1 MTMPAI
7 LVVEDDKHSR
17 RINCTAL
24 GSAGYEIHEAD
35 NGTDGIRLAVEIAPD
50 LIVMDLALPGTGGI
64 EAIARIKQEMGK
76 RSPLIL
82 VLSAHAMKEDLE
94 AARHAGCDVYLAK
107 PIDPFDLVHEVGRLL
122 ESRETGP

>member
-1 MTMPAI
+1 MPAI

-35 NGTDGIRLAVEIAPD
+35 NGIDGIRIALERAPD
-50 LIVMDLALPGTGGI
+50 LVVMDLALPGTGGVD
-64 EAIARIKQEMGK
+64 AIARIKQEMGAS
-76 RSPLIL
+76 SPLIL

-94 AARHAGCDVYLAK
+94 AARRAGCDVYLAK
-107 PIDPFDLVHEVGRLL
+107 PIDPFDLVHEVRRLL
-122 ESRETGP
+122 DSREAAP